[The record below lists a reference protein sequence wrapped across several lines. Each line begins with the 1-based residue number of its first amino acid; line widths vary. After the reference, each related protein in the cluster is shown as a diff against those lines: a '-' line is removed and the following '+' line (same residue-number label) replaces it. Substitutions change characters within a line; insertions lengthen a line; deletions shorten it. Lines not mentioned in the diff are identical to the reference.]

1 MQNCI
6 MLNVGRLHVVKNKN
20 KEYSTKEVLHIIKRA
35 VKIDFKMWLCSVL
48 GAFIT
53 AVPWFITILLSGI
66 LMKQTVSAASESRQ
80 IWDVV
85 LLMVGILIILR
96 VPNII
101 GYGVNSWASEHISG
115 KLQEKM
121 IQRWL
126 SKEEKTLEENHTGDI
141 MARITNDCAVELSDF
156 YFQGFGLK
164 VIEPFVTGCA
174 AIITVYIIDIRL
186 AVFSLIMGVCSTFV
200 AGLFSQSIQQNQVLA
215 QKGQAQVSESISNIL
230 YGVETIKLFQLKKQ
244 QLNRLED
251 NCETVRKY
259 NRRVCEKTQLVRLCG
274 SLFELLTIGGCL
286 LLGAIYSDRGDL
298 YFPDIMIV
306 LQMQSLIGSLVS
318 GIGGA
323 WNYLVEES
331 VYFKR
336 VFDILDYKEET
347 QRADKGDIK
356 QKNKDIMIECEGLSF
371 GYEKDKPVLK
381 GINFKIRYG
390 QKIAIIGE
398 SGCGKSTLL
407 KILTGMYMDFEGE
420 LKMMGTNFKDCT
432 LKSWRRQ
439 ITIVPQEKSL
449 FNRTIAENISL
460 GYWENEKRQS
470 ETEIEEASQKAGI
483 YEYVTSLPN
492 GYQTIV
498 GEMGDTLSGGQQQR
512 IAIARSFFRTSP
524 LLLLDEVTSS
534 LDAESERIIQ
544 EALDNLMEN
553 RTVIIIT
560 HKYSIIRNADLIITM
575 EDGRI
580 TECGTHEALINKGGY
595 YSRMYQLQNGSL

>member
-6 MLNVGRLHVVKNKN
+6 RLNVGRLHVVKNK
-20 KEYSTKEVLHIIKRA
+20 EYSTKEVLLIIKRA
-35 VKIDFKMWLCSVL
+35 IKIDFKMWLYSVL

-66 LMKQTVSAASESRQ
+66 LMKQTVSAASEGRQ

-85 LLMVGILIILR
+85 ALMIGILIILR
-96 VPNII
+96 VPNIV

-121 IQRWL
+121 IQKWL
-126 SKEEKTLEENHTGDI
+126 WKEEKALEENHTGDI

-186 AVFSLIMGVCSTFV
+186 VVFSLIMGICSTFV
-200 AGLFSQSIQQNQVLA
+200 ASLFSKSIQQNQTLA
-215 QKGQAQVSESISNIL
+215 QKGQAQVSESVSNIL

-244 QLNRLED
+244 QLDKLKD
-251 NCETVRKY
+251 NCEVVRKY
-259 NRRVCEKTQLVRLCG
+259 NRKVCEKTQLVKLCG

-286 LLGAIYSDRGDL
+286 LLGAVYSDRGEL

-306 LQMQSLIGSLVS
+306 LQMQSLIGALVS

-336 VFDILDYKEET
+336 VFEILDYET
-347 QRADKGDIK
+347 EPQRVDKGNIE
-356 QKNKDIMIECEGLSF
+356 QKNKDILMECEGLSF
-371 GYEKDKPVLK
+371 GYEKDNPVLK
-381 GINFKIRYG
+381 DINFNIKRG

-407 KILTGMYMDFEGE
+407 KILNGMYTDFEGE

-432 LKSWRRQ
+432 LKSWRKQ
-439 ITIVPQEKSL
+439 ITIVQQEKSL

-460 GYWENEKRQS
+460 GHWGNGKKQS
-470 ETEIEEASQKAGI
+470 EKEIEVASQKAGI
-483 YEYVTSLPN
+483 HEYVASLPN
-492 GYQTIV
+492 RYQTVI

-512 IAIARSFFRTSP
+512 ITLARSFFRTSP

-534 LDAESERIIQ
+534 LDAESERIVQ
-544 EALDNLMEN
+544 ESLDNLMEE
-553 RTVIIIT
+553 RAVIIVT

-575 EDGRI
+575 EAGRI
-580 TECGTHEALINKGGY
+580 TECGTHEELIYKGGY
-595 YSRMYQLQNGSL
+595 YSKMYQLQNGSL